1 MHIDMPTRSDIERLA
16 SARESLC
23 VSIYLPTSTVPVDS
37 ESNQL
42 RARTL
47 FKTAVGRVRER
58 ADEHTAAAVEEQL
71 NSLLEDTSFW
81 FDLGRSLAV
90 FVTPKQIVEYRLP
103 NELEEQVGVSDR
115 FAIIP
120 ILRATTFPH
129 SAFVLAIS
137 QNGLRLVEVSADMPA
152 KEVPLPEA
160 PHDAAS
166 AVGLGTTGS
175 RSSHERLK
183 GDENRKVRLMQY
195 SRAVDHALRPILNG
209 KPLPLILAAAEPL
222 ASIYRNVTGYAH
234 VATELIRGNPDE
246 LSEAQLADG
255 AREILD
261 RLYEAELAD
270 LRATF
275 ADRRQS
281 GRASADLS
289 DLARAAAFGA
299 IGTLAVDMNA
309 LVPGNVDDDG
319 HLTLDPDADNDAI
332 EEIARHAISSGAR
345 VLAVRQS
352 DLPENVQA
360 AGILRYVV

>member
-1 MHIDMPTRSDIERLA
+1 MHIDMPTHSDIERLA

-47 FKTAVGRVRER
+47 FKTAMGRVRER
-58 ADEHTAAAVEEQL
+58 ADENTAAAVEEQL

-90 FVTPKQIVEYRLP
+90 FVTPEQIVEYRLP

-120 ILRATTFPH
+120 ILRATTFRH

-152 KEVPLPEA
+152 KEVPLPDA

-166 AVGLGTTGS
+166 AVGLGTVGS

-209 KPLPLILAAAEPL
+209 KPLILAAAEPL
-222 ASIYRNVTGYAH
+222 ASIYRNVTGYAQ
-234 VATELIRGNPDE
+234 VASELIRGNPDD
-246 LSEAQLADG
+246 LTEAQLADG

-261 RLYEAELAD
+261 GLYAAELAD

-319 HLTLDPDADNDAI
+319 HLTLDPGSDNDAI
-332 EEIARHAISSGAR
+332 EEIARHAISAGAR

-360 AGILRYVV
+360 AGILRYAV